1 MKLDNKLASQLR
13 IPTTGMEEFNLINK
27 QNVLIT
33 TGLYDEIKSTRFFRE
48 NGKLHHNHNQPT
60 SYALFIQR
68 EDGLVLVCPCSSGIA
83 HFENIKGYLSADIK
97 ADVILCSV
105 PADSV
110 SRHEKGYLNSEY
122 GALEFLAQHHPSGA
136 ARVVAIAE
144 LSEREYAQANTS
156 QSA

>member
-27 QNVLIT
+27 QDTLIK
-33 TGLYDEIKSTRFFRE
+33 TGLFNVIKSTRFFRE

-60 SYALFIQR
+60 DNALFIQR
-68 EDGLVLVCPCSSGIA
+68 EDGQVFVSVCSSGTV
-83 HFENIKGYLSADIK
+83 HFECVKDFLDAGIK
-97 ADVILCSV
+97 AEAILCSV
-105 PADSV
+105 PANSV
-110 SRHEKGYLNSEY
+110 SRHENSYLNSEN
-122 GALEFLAQHHPSGA
+122 GALEFIAQHHPDHI

-156 QSA
+156 KPA